1 MAHLVRRLNWYKNSI
16 LIIFKFMLETGLK
29 SLKDI
34 TRIAKTMKMPDISRT
49 EKISLL
55 QVLLNS
61 ASGNEVGELVVKN

>member
-1 MAHLVRRLNWYKNSI
+1 
-16 LIIFKFMLETGLK
+16 MLETGLK